1 MVAIPMPARSRLR
14 TGFWRSTRNR
24 TSGWRAGSRQP
35 CANGLQ
41 SRFELLINTHYHADH
56 IAGNSI
62 VSGEAPILAHDK
74 TLARLKALLGPAR
87 SGSWTVTDVATKAA
101 LFYGENIQQLV
112 PASDPAWRFFESRFA
127 PVEYHTLLI
136 KPPSETFADRYAF
149 HLPSDTVRLEYC
161 GPAHCDGDIFILV
174 ENKRVVF
181 LGDLFFHGRFPWLG
195 DCDLDGWIRTLER
208 VLTLD
213 VDTVVPGHGAPTTL
227 KELASFRDLLQDIRT
242 AVARAISSGA
252 SEDAAVREVT
262 LPRYAGLPRYAQ
274 WLPFNIRAAYRY
286 LRKC

>member
-1 MVAIPMPARSRLR
+1 
-14 TGFWRSTRNR
+14 
-24 TSGWRAGSRQP
+24 
-35 CANGLQ
+35 
-41 SRFELLINTHYHADH
+41 
-56 IAGNSI
+56 
-62 VSGEAPILAHDK
+62 
-74 TLARLKALLGPAR
+74 LKALLGPAR

-101 LFYGENIQQLV
+101 LFYGENIQELV
-112 PASDPAWRFFESRFA
+112 PPSDPAWQFFESRFA

-149 HLPSDTVRLEYC
+149 HLPSDTVRLEHC

-174 ENKRVVF
+174 ENRRVLF

-227 KELASFRDLLQDIRT
+227 KELASFRDLLRDIRN
-242 AVARAISSGA
+242 AVARAIRSGA

-262 LPRYAGLPRYAQ
+262 LPQYAAMPRYAQ
-274 WLPFNIRAAYRY
+274 WLSFNVRAAYRY
-286 LRKC
+286 LRSC